1 MRVVWK
7 PGVSKFLEQW
17 DKRRMKVCVF
27 PWEPVAERF
36 LAAACNVGSFRM
48 QTQDCGAPGQ
58 QREKSLLALCVLDGF
73 GKMS

>member
-1 MRVVWK
+1 
-7 PGVSKFLEQW
+7 
-17 DKRRMKVCVF
+17 MKVSVF

-36 LAAACNVGSFRM
+36 LAAARNVGSFRM

-73 GKMS
+73 GKMG